1 MSFINVSL
9 LTNMTDVL
17 LIFVNENTVI
27 HVNKYNLW
35 F

>member
-27 HVNKYNLW
+27 HVNKHNLW